1 MTVREKPLS
10 MMRDTRN
17 GFVALVALMVQYLA
31 ANETGQT
38 AGARFDPLLQLRASI
53 PEISKCRQLIVVTSE
68 AWNAVSATIQLF
80 ERTQGGQTSWQKVG
94 KPFSGVIGC
103 RGFAWGIGLHGTG
116 EAGAPRK
123 KEGDESSP
131 AGVFRLFFV
140 FGLANPAQVRFLRF
154 PYQQI
159 TATTEA
165 IDDPQSRYYNRIV
178 DRAAIARPDWS
189 SSESMLRVGG
199 PYRCGIMIEHNWRP
213 RPGLGS
219 CIFLHVWDSA
229 RRGTAGCTAVS
240 SAHLEQ
246 LLHWLD
252 AQKNPLIVQLPLP
265 EYFLLRRFWELPS
278 LTGSTNSPTAR
289 STQSKRACCFCRQT
303 WLRAALI

>member
-1 MTVREKPLS
+1 VKSAGNIAQSQTGSSNDSARETRPLG

-94 KPFSGVIGC
+94 KPFSGVIGS

-178 DRAAIARPDWS
+178 DRAAIADPDWS

-199 PYRCGIMIEHNWRP
+199 
-213 RPGLGS
+213 L
-219 CIFLHVWDSA
+219 
-229 RRGTAGCTAVS
+229 T
-240 SAHLEQ
+240 
-246 LLHWLD
+246 D
-252 AQKNPLIVQLPLP
+252 A
-265 EYFLLRRFWELPS
+265 
-278 LTGSTNSPTAR
+278 A
-289 STQSKRACCFCRQT
+289 
-303 WLRAALI
+303 

>member
-1 MTVREKPLS
+1 

-38 AGARFDPLLQLRASI
+38 AGARFDPLRQLRASI
-53 PEISKCRQLIVVTSE
+53 PEISKCRQLIVATTE
-68 AWNAVSATIQLF
+68 DWNATRATIQLL
-80 ERTQGGQTSWQKVG
+80 ERTQGEQTSWQKVG
-94 KPFSGVIGC
+94 KPFSGVIGS

-116 EAGAPRK
+116 AAGAPRK
-123 KEGDESSP
+123 MEGDETSP
-131 AGVFRLFFV
+131 AGVFRLFSV

-199 PYRCGIMIEHNWRP
+199 PYRFGIMIEHNWRP
-213 RPGLGS
+213 IPKSGS
-219 CIFLHVWDSA
+219 CIFLHVWDRS
-229 RRGTAGCTAVS
+229 CTALLARPLFLVAES
-240 SAHLEQ
+240 SLMELGTSERRNLRSRFMQ
-246 LLHWLD
+246 RSSKGSSQENLKRNRWLLCFL
-252 AQKNPLIVQLPLP
+252 AQKVVAI
-265 EYFLLRRFWELPS
+265 FCCLL
-278 LTGSTNSPTAR
+278 N
-289 STQSKRACCFCRQT
+289 K
-303 WLRAALI
+303 

>member
-1 MTVREKPLS
+1 
-10 MMRDTRN
+10 
-17 GFVALVALMVQYLA
+17 MVQFLA
-31 ANETGQT
+31 MNETGQT
-38 AGARFDPLLQLRASI
+38 AGAKFDPPLQLPASI
-53 PEISKCRQLIVVTSE
+53 PEIGKCRQLIVVTTE
-68 AWNAVSATIQLF
+68 AWNAVSATIQCF
-80 ERTQGGQTSWQKVG
+80 ERTQGAQMSWQKVG
-94 KPFSGVIGC
+94 KPFSGVIGS

-123 KEGDESSP
+123 KEGDERSP
-131 AGVFRLFFV
+131 AGVFRLFSA
-140 FGLANPAQVRFLRF
+140 FGLADPAQVRFLRI

-178 DRAAIARPDWS
+178 DRAAIAHPDWS

-219 CIFLHVWDSA
+219 CIFLHVWDSP

-240 SAHLEQ
+240 STHLEQ

-265 EYFLLRRFWELPS
+265 EYFIHRQFWELPS
-278 LTGSTNSPTAR
+278 TERHRSKDVSP
-289 STQSKRACCFCRQT
+289 Q
-303 WLRAALI
+303 

>member
-1 MTVREKPLS
+1 MPQNRSITLGVIVGNRNFFP
-10 MMRDTRN
+10 DT
-17 GFVALVALMVQYLA
+17 LV
-31 ANETGQT
+31 
-38 AGARFDPLLQLRASI
+38 
-53 PEISKCRQLIVVTSE
+53 
-68 AWNAVSATIQLF
+68 
-80 ERTQGGQTSWQKVG
+80 TQGRHDILEILAERGIE
-94 KPFSGVIGC
+94 PVI
-103 RGFAWGIGLHGTG
+103 L
-116 EAGAPRK
+116 
-123 KEGDESSP
+123 DES

-178 DRAAIARPDWS
+178 DRAAIADPDWS

-229 RRGTAGCTAVS
+229 RRGTAGCIAVS

-246 LLHWLD
+246 LLHWID
-252 AQKNPLIVQLPLP
+252 AQNNPLIFQLPLP
-265 EYFLLRRFWELPS
+265 EYFLLRRSWELP
-278 LTGSTNSPTAR
+278 
-289 STQSKRACCFCRQT
+289 
-303 WLRAALI
+303 

>member
-1 MTVREKPLS
+1 M
-10 MMRDTRN
+10 
-17 GFVALVALMVQYLA
+17 
-31 ANETGQT
+31 
-38 AGARFDPLLQLRASI
+38 
-53 PEISKCRQLIVVTSE
+53 
-68 AWNAVSATIQLF
+68 
-80 ERTQGGQTSWQKVG
+80 
-94 KPFSGVIGC
+94 
-103 RGFAWGIGLHGTG
+103 GIGLHGTG
-116 EAGAPRK
+116 AAGAPRK
-123 KEGDESSP
+123 MEGDETSP
-131 AGVFRLFFV
+131 AGVFRLFSV

-178 DRAAIARPDWS
+178 DRAAIADPDWS

>member
-1 MTVREKPLS
+1 MQ
-10 MMRDTRN
+10 DTRH
-17 GFVALVALMVQYLA
+17 GCVALVALMVQYLA
-31 ANETGQT
+31 TNETGQT
-38 AGARFDPLLQLRASI
+38 VGARFDPPLQLNASI
-53 PEISKCRQLIVVTSE
+53 PEISKCRQLIVVTTE
-68 AWNAVSATIQLF
+68 AWNAVSATIQRF
-80 ERTQGGQTSWQKVG
+80 ERTQGGQMSWQQVG
-94 KPFSGVIGC
+94 KPFSGVIGS

-131 AGVFRLFFV
+131 AGVFRLSSV
-140 FGLANPAQVRFLRF
+140 FGLANSDQVRFLRF

-178 DRAAIARPDWS
+178 DRAAIAHPDWS

-199 PYRCGIMIEHNWRP
+199 PYRCGIMIEHNWWP
-213 RPGLGS
+213 RPGFGS

-252 AQKNPLIVQLPLP
+252 TKKNPLIVQLPLP
-265 EYFLLRRFWELPS
+265 EYFLLRQFWELP
-278 LTGSTNSPTAR
+278 
-289 STQSKRACCFCRQT
+289 
-303 WLRAALI
+303 

>member
-1 MTVREKPLS
+1 MAARKKPGRVS
-10 MMRDTRN
+10 KMRDTGN
-17 GFVALVALMVQYLA
+17 GFIALVALMLQFLA
-31 ANETGQT
+31 MSETGQT
-38 AGARFDPLLQLRASI
+38 AGARFDPPPRLRASI
-53 PEISKCRQLIVVTSE
+53 PEISKCRQLIVVTTE
-68 AWNAVSATIQLF
+68 AWNAVSATIQCF
-80 ERTQGGQTSWQKVG
+80 ERTQGGQMSWQKVG
-94 KPFSGVIGC
+94 KPFSGVIGR

-116 EAGAPRK
+116 ETETPRK

-131 AGVFRLFFV
+131 AGVFRLLSA
-140 FGLANPAQVRFLRF
+140 FGLADPTQVRFLRI

-178 DRAAIARPDWS
+178 DRAAIAHPDWS

-219 CIFLHVWDSA
+219 CIFLHVWDSVL
-229 RRGTAGCTAVS
+229 RGTAGCTAVS

-246 LLHWLD
+246 LLHWMD
-252 AQKNPLIVQLPLP
+252 AQNNPLIIQLPLP
-265 EYFLLRRFWELPS
+265 EYVLLRQSWELP
-278 LTGSTNSPTAR
+278 
-289 STQSKRACCFCRQT
+289 
-303 WLRAALI
+303 

>member
-1 MTVREKPLS
+1 MISWVIGSGETSRNFRQVLQMTAREKPLS

-17 GFVALVALMVQYLA
+17 GFVALVALMAQYLA

-53 PEISKCRQLIVVTSE
+53 PEISKCRQLIVVTTE
-68 AWNAVSATIQLF
+68 DWNAISATIQLF

-94 KPFSGVIGC
+94 KPFSGVIGS

-116 EAGAPRK
+116 AAGAPRK
-123 KEGDESSP
+123 MEGDETSP
-131 AGVFRLFFV
+131 AGVFRLFSV

-199 PYRCGIMIEHNWRP
+199 PYRFGIMIEHNWRP

-219 CIFLHVWDSA
+219 CIFLHVWDSVL
-229 RRGTAGCTAVS
+229 RGTAGCTAVS

-246 LLHWLD
+246 LLHWMD
-252 AQKNPLIVQLPLP
+252 AQNNPLIIQLPLP
-265 EYFLLRRFWELPS
+265 EYVLLRQSWELP
-278 LTGSTNSPTAR
+278 
-289 STQSKRACCFCRQT
+289 
-303 WLRAALI
+303 

>member
-1 MTVREKPLS
+1 MV
-10 MMRDTRN
+10 
-17 GFVALVALMVQYLA
+17 LVVLMGQYLA
-31 ANETGQT
+31 ANETSQT
-38 AGARFDPLLQLRASI
+38 AGARFDPPLQLRASI

-80 ERTQGGQTSWQKVG
+80 ERTQGGQTSRQKVG
-94 KPFSGVIGC
+94 KPFSGVIGR

-265 EYFLLRRFWELPS
+265 EYFLLRRSWELP
-278 LTGSTNSPTAR
+278 
-289 STQSKRACCFCRQT
+289 
-303 WLRAALI
+303 

>member
-1 MTVREKPLS
+1 M
-10 MMRDTRN
+10 
-17 GFVALVALMVQYLA
+17 LV
-31 ANETGQT
+31 
-38 AGARFDPLLQLRASI
+38 
-53 PEISKCRQLIVVTSE
+53 C
-68 AWNAVSATIQLF
+68 
-80 ERTQGGQTSWQKVG
+80 
-94 KPFSGVIGC
+94 
-103 RGFAWGIGLHGTG
+103 
-116 EAGAPRK
+116 
-123 KEGDESSP
+123 
-131 AGVFRLFFV
+131 
-140 FGLANPAQVRFLRF
+140 
-154 PYQQI
+154 
-159 TATTEA
+159 
-165 IDDPQSRYYNRIV
+165 
-178 DRAAIARPDWS
+178 DRAAIADPDWS

>member
-1 MTVREKPLS
+1 

-94 KPFSGVIGC
+94 KPFSGVIGS

-178 DRAAIARPDWS
+178 DRAAIADPDWS

-199 PYRCGIMIEHNWRP
+199 PYRWGIMIEHNWRP
-213 RPGLGS
+213 RPGFGS

-265 EYFLLRRFWELPS
+265 EYFLLRRSWELP
-278 LTGSTNSPTAR
+278 
-289 STQSKRACCFCRQT
+289 
-303 WLRAALI
+303 